1 MNITGMKT
9 MSFERLLYQLDDD
22 NWHNVVY
29 QIHDILK
36 PELQTPKGFIRL
48 VKKQNE
54 QSRKDDI
61 DRILNQFQ
69 NTGIEGLDERI
80 NTCVKEIQNIND
92 YYKGSLQYELIQN
105 MLHLEGIN
113 TYPNL
118 LIAKD
123 FLKDTAITLR
133 GYDRLCAVLYQLCNQ
148 SLSQGNKSN
157 AGTAG
162 EGMVRAIF
170 NAVGLESDIHFSE
183 QHKSKKGS
191 NTDFVLPRVDNFDE
205 SNVAVLVAAQLS
217 TNDRGRLA
225 SSELKQGGVR
235 YLVTG
240 NGLDSSTKRLK
251 DIGHQILQSFES
263 DNIRIACFENE
274 ITFEKDRVEEVING
288 NSGDSKREY
297 MERFNYL
304 NTHVIS
310 FADFA
315 DKMKRFKDF

>member
-288 NSGDSKREY
+288 NSGDSKNDY
-297 MERFNYL
+297 MERLNYL